1 MPYIIDGNN
10 LIGCSP
16 DISLEDKEAREK
28 LLYIVTKYQEKRNNS
43 IIIVFDGEPENGLY
57 REEVNQ
63 KFSVRYPRFG
73 GSADEEI
80 KELLGSYNDYRDVIL
95 VSSDRELK
103 TMARKKGAK
112 IVNSIEFYYKLKQAY
127 RVDGWQEEKN
137 KRIEAELSENE
148 VDQWMKI
155 FQNG

>member
-28 LLYIVTKYQEKRNNS
+28 LLHIVRNFQENRNNNV
-43 IIIVFDGEPENGLY
+43 ILFFDGEPANGLH

-63 KFSVRYPRFG
+63 KFSIRYPRFG

-80 KELLGSYNDYRDVIL
+80 RELLESYHDYRDVIL

-103 TMARKKGAK
+103 TIAKKKGAK
-112 IVNSIEFYYKLKQAY
+112 IVNSIEFYFRLKQAY
-127 RVDGWQEEKN
+127 RVDERQEEKK
-137 KRIEAELSENE
+137 KRIDAQLSDNE
-148 VDQWMKI
+148 VDHWMKI
-155 FQNG
+155 FQEG

>member
-16 DISLEDKEAREK
+16 DISLEDKEARTK
-28 LLYIVTKYQEKRNNS
+28 LLHIVRNFQENRNNNV
-43 IIIVFDGEPENGLY
+43 ILFFDGEPANGLY

-63 KFSVRYPRFG
+63 KFSIRYPRFG

-80 KELLGSYNDYRDVIL
+80 RELLESYSDYRDVIL

-103 TMARKKGAK
+103 TIGKKKGAK
-112 IVNSIEFYYKLKQAY
+112 IVNSIEFYFRLKQAY
-127 RVDGWQEEKN
+127 RVDERREEKK
-137 KRIEAELSENE
+137 KRIDAQLSDNE

-155 FQNG
+155 FQEG

>member
-16 DISLEDKEAREK
+16 DISLEESDAREK
-28 LLYIVTKYQEKRNNS
+28 LLHIVRKYQEKRNNN
-43 IIIVFDGEPENGLY
+43 IILFFDGEPQNGLY

-63 KFSVRYPRFG
+63 KFSIRYPRFG

-80 KELLGSYNDYRDVIL
+80 KQLLDSYHDYRDVVL

-103 TMARKKGAK
+103 TTAKKKGAK
-112 IVNSIEFYYKLKQAY
+112 IVNSIEFYYRLKQAY
-127 RVDGWQEEKN
+127 RIGGRQEEKK
-137 KRIEAELSENE
+137 KRINTQLSENE
-148 VDQWMKI
+148 VDHWMKI
-155 FQNG
+155 FQEG

>member
-16 DISLEDKEAREK
+16 DISLEDKDAREK
-28 LLYIVTKYQEKRNNS
+28 LLHIVTKYQEKRKNN
-43 IIIVFDGEPENGLY
+43 IIVVFDGEPENGLY
-57 REEVNQ
+57 REEVNE
-63 KFSVRYPRFG
+63 KFSIRYPRYG

-80 KELLGSYNDYRDVIL
+80 KELLGSYSDYRDVIL

-103 TMARKKGAK
+103 SVARKKGAK

-127 RVDGWQEEKN
+127 RIDGRQEEKN
-137 KRIEAELSENE
+137 KRIDTQLSENE

-155 FQNG
+155 FQDS